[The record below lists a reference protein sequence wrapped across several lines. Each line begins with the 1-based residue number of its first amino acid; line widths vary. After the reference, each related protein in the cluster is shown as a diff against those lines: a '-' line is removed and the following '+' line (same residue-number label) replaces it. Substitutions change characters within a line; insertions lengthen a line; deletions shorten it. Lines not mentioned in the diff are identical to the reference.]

1 MGELAVEH
9 RHAVEE
15 VGPERIDARAADS
28 ARGVSALAVPTAQAV
43 PADFAHG
50 RGGQPG
56 RADPDS
62 ITALYGRMYG
72 GADAAIHHG
81 GTPAA
86 GAPAT
91 PRGLSAYE
99 AVPDDHKGPLKPN
112 QLRKSQLAELRKYD
126 FDKLNVVADP
136 PGKDGALANDQLT
149 QAQFQQLAQAWL
161 NIAGG
166 QGLRMTGSAED
177 QGTFRRMLR
186 DGLGDS
192 PTLRSLITAIGNDAD
207 PSHRIEA
214 NLGRSQPR
222 TFVDSFNTGAIDLAD
237 LEQFAKT
244 PAADHK
250 NEATRG
256 EQLVHILAERRA
268 AATSAD
274 PTDFAAAHQE
284 ANRQHNQYRA
294 ERGQAAER
302 SAKSV
307 VRDGKTYAV
316 FRYVDGTQHE
326 CELNRQHDIV
336 GMNRPEGR

>member
-9 RHAVEE
+9 RHVVEE
-15 VGPERIDARAADS
+15 AGPERVAAGGADS
-28 ARGVSALAVPTAQAV
+28 ARRRSGQVPPSSEVVA
-43 PADFAHG
+43 ADFAHG
-50 RGGQPG
+50 RGGLPQQ
-56 RADPDS
+56 ADPAS
-62 ITALYGRMYG
+62 IAAIYGAMYG
-72 GADAAIHHG
+72 GADAAINHD

-86 GAPAT
+86 DGRAA

-99 AVPDDHKGPLKPN
+99 VVADDHKGPLKPN
-112 QLRKSQLAELRKYD
+112 QLRKSQLAELKKYD
-126 FDKLNVVADP
+126 FDKLNVVDDATEKS
-136 PGKDGALANDQLT
+136 GKLANDQMT
-149 QAQFQQLAQAWL
+149 QAQFQQLTQAWL

-166 QGLRMTGSAED
+166 QGLHMTGSAED
-177 QGTFRRMLR
+177 QTTFRRMLR

-192 PTLRSLITAIGNDAD
+192 PTLRNLITTIGNDAD

-214 NLGRSQPR
+214 DLGRSQPR
-222 TFVDSFNTGAIDLAD
+222 TFVDSFESGAIDLAD
-237 LEQFAKT
+237 LEQFAQT
-244 PAADHK
+244 PSADHK

-274 PTDFAAAHQE
+274 PSDFAAAHQE

-302 SAKSV
+302 SAKSI

-336 GMNRPEGR
+336 GMNRPSGR